1 MRLCIRIRIGTLLPA
16 FLGELTNQPEKQSKS
31 EKDVKFWNGITSAF
45 NVSCFPFNLSG
56 NKEVKEREK
65 LQSFTAYRKRRAH
78 NLNEDRISPLVI
90 SREIPVERW

>member
-1 MRLCIRIRIGTLLPA
+1 MRKTSSSLA
-16 FLGELTNQPEKQSKS
+16 EVMFL
-31 EKDVKFWNGITSAF
+31 
-45 NVSCFPFNLSG
+45 VSFPFNLSG
-56 NKEVKEREK
+56 NKEGKEREK